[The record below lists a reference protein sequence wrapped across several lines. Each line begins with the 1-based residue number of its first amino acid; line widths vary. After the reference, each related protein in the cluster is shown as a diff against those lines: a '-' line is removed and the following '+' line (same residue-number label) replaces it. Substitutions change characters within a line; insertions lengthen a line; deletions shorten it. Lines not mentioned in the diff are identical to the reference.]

1 MPDVHKAIST
11 ALQEHRGMDADKADE
26 HIEALKESERYVL
39 EVYVRGVG
47 GGVADVAVIAA
58 VCPVHAVAHA
68 RGLNAASPAACVAP
82 HFSTSL

>member
-1 MPDVHKAIST
+1 VPDVHKAIST

-47 GGVADVAVIAA
+47 GGDVADDRSD
-58 VCPVHAVAHA
+58 
-68 RGLNAASPAACVAP
+68 RGCLSSACCR
-82 HFSTSL
+82 L